1 MTDEKIFAT
10 VGSEPKV
17 QYLREKFNIP
27 RNRIFHSRDDSF
39 RNDVERETRGRGVDV
54 VLNSLSGEL
63 LHASWKCVAGF
74 GTMIELGKRD
84 LAGFGKLDM
93 EVFLPNRSFCCVDI
107 GHAIREKPVLVGR

>member
-1 MTDEKIFAT
+1 MIGKIFTT

-17 QYLREKFNIP
+17 QYLMEKFNIP
-27 RNRIFHSRDDSF
+27 RNRIFHSRNDSF
-39 RNDVERETRGRGVDV
+39 RNDVKRETRGRGVDV

-63 LHASWKCVAGF
+63 LHASWKCVAEF

-84 LAGFGKLDM
+84 LAGFGKLDL

-107 GHAIREKPVLVGR
+107 GHAIREKPVHVGR